1 MIKDAGIGSF
11 LKKGRKKVTEKA
23 NENDVLLHL
32 PSLSP
37 PQERIHLKS
46 GDFSFVL
53 NSF

>member
-11 LKKGRKKVTEKA
+11 LKKGRKKVT
-23 NENDVLLHL
+23 ENDVLLHL